1 MEYVRSSRSTPE
13 REMRTTT
20 TTNEREENKTKTTRE
35 QFKKRALFRALCF
48 FASSKSRNVSCAL
61 FVYMRTYVRSSSSS
75 RFEKTHTFDM

>member
-1 MEYVRSSRSTPE
+1 MEYVRSSSTPE

-48 FASSKSRNVSCAL
+48 FASSKSRNVSSSLRIYAHI
-61 FVYMRTYVRSSSSS
+61 YVRSSSSSS
-75 RFEKTHTFDM
+75 RFEKTHTFDT